1 MEYFSFL
8 PRYLQK
14 QFRSTLQPLK
24 QKIAFFEYLRG
35 TFYSLPLQLLFLHFR
50 KYQVLLLFWVIL
62 FATVGGAF
70 MKSFGAEALFLA
82 PEYMGDVNALG
93 AALVGVAI
101 GIFIMCWNVTTF
113 ILYSRHFTFLAAT
126 QYPFLKYCINNS
138 AIPLFFLIFYLI
150 KAYGYLHSRELIDN
164 IEIAIITGG
173 FLIGLLLVLTI
184 SFLYFFSADRT
195 IFKILQPLFSSAK
208 NYISHLQPEKSSG
221 STLIRSEWFLDS
233 FYRVRRCRDVSHYSQ
248 ELMEKIFKRHHFAAV
263 LSIFVVYLFLLVV
276 GFFIDYPFFQ
286 FPAGASATLLFAILI
301 GVTGA
306 IVYFFQSWSVP
317 ALLLFLL
324 VLNALYQVEWIDPR
338 NKAYGLNYG
347 NEERYPLYTQQNIDS
362 IAASPAAD
370 GDKKNMEAILGRWKE
385 KQGEEKPLLVVVTT
399 SGGGNRSATF
409 TMNVL
414 QRLDSLTGGA
424 MMKKT
429 FLFTGASGGM
439 IGATY
444 FRELYRQRLTNQKMY
459 LQSAE
464 YVDNI
469 ASDLL
474 NPIFTSFVARD
485 VFAPERRFSVG
496 PYTYL
501 RDRGLAFEEALNR
514 NTDKVLEKK
523 LGDYAADEKAAT
535 IPLMLYHTLVTRDGK
550 KMHIGTQPMRFM
562 MQAPRDTAFTLP
574 VADAIDFT
582 TFFARQDPYNLRML
596 TVLRMNATFPVVL
609 PNVWMP
615 SEPVI
620 DVMDGGLRDNF
631 GVETSMRFI
640 SHLQN
645 WIKENTRGVLLVQIR
660 DRMDG
665 GWEHPYEFDDLMQNA
680 TKPFFLLQHN
690 WYKMMEYYQRDM
702 ATYFFGNS
710 AFPVHNITFQYIPR
724 KEEHKAALSFHLT
737 RQEKMDIAGSLKS
750 LHNQESFKRVLKL
763 FGATDKS
770 AENNLSQLKN

>member
-1 MEYFSFL
+1 MEYFSFI
-8 PRYLQK
+8 PRYLHK

-24 QKIAFFEYLRG
+24 KTIAIHEYLRG
-35 TFYSLPLQLLFLHFR
+35 IFFSLPLQLLFLHFR
-50 KYQVLLLFWVIL
+50 KYQVLLAFWVML

-70 MKSFGAEALFLA
+70 MKTFGAEALFLA
-82 PEYMGDVNALG
+82 PEYIGDVNALS
-93 AALVGVAI
+93 AAIVGVAI

-113 ILYSRHFTFLAAT
+113 ILFSRHFTFLAAT
-126 QYPFLKYCINNS
+126 QFPFLKYCINNS
-138 AIPLFFLIFYLI
+138 VIPLVFLFYYLAN
-150 KAYGYLHSRELIDN
+150 AYGYLHQKMLIDN

-173 FLIGLLLVLTI
+173 FLIGLLLVLTM
-184 SFLYFFSADRT
+184 SFFYFFSADRT

-208 NYISHLQPEKSSG
+208 NYISTLQPEKGGNGNS
-221 STLIRSEWFLDS
+221 LIRSEWFLDS

-263 LSIFVVYLFLLVV
+263 ISIFIVYLFLLLI
-276 GFFIDYPFFQ
+276 GFFIEYPFFQ
-286 FPAGASATLLFAILI
+286 LPAGASVTFLFAILI

-317 ALLLFLL
+317 VL
-324 VLNALYQVEWIDPR
+324 VLFVFVLNYFYRLDLIDPR

-347 NEERYPLYTQQNIDS
+347 NEQNYPSYTQGNIDS
-362 IAASPAAD
+362 IAASPVVDA
-370 GDKKNMEAILGRWKE
+370 DKKDMETILQRWKA
-385 KQGEEKPLLVVVTT
+385 KQGEEKPLLVVITT

-444 FRELYRQRLTNQKMY
+444 FRELYRQKLQDPSLN
-459 LQSAE
+459 LQSE
-464 YVDNI
+464 KWVNNI
-469 ASDLL
+469 SSDLL

-485 VFAPERRFSVG
+485 VFAPERKFSVG
-496 PYTYL
+496 PYSYL
-501 RDRGLAFEEALNR
+501 RDRGLAFEEALNN
-514 NTDKVLEKK
+514 NTDKILNKK
-523 LGDYAADEKAAT
+523 LGDYVADEGAAR

-550 KMHIGTQPMRFM
+550 KMHISTHPMRFM
-562 MQAPRDTAFTLP
+562 MQAPRDSLDKNPLP
-574 VADAIDFT
+574 DAIDFT
-582 TFFARQDPYNLRML
+582 SFFAKQDPYNLRML

-615 SEPVI
+615 TEPVI

-640 SHLQN
+640 GHLQH
-645 WIKENTRGVLLVQIR
+645 WIKENTRGVMLVQIR

-665 GWEHPYEFDDLMQNA
+665 GWESPYAFDDMVQNA

-690 WYKMMEYYQRDM
+690 WYKMMEYYQKDM
-702 ATYFFGNS
+702 ITYFSNN
-710 AFPVHNITFQYIPR
+710 APFPVHNITFQYIPR

-737 RQEKMDIAGSLKS
+737 RQEKLDIAGSLQWE
-750 LHNQESFKRVLKL
+750 HNQQSFSRVLNL
-763 FGATDKS
+763 LSTTDTTRG
-770 AENNLSQLKN
+770 NNP